1 MPSTKNTL
9 IVVILI
15 FITLLLMSE
24 FGSNPIF
31 MNTLPKKEARQLEQ
45 VVPDSTMSPRPL
57 RVEVGMSPL
66 AFTKL
71 RKLNEAFMT
80 EHGIL
85 VDLVNRDP
93 AQIRAALP
101 DEFQKQQSAD
111 VVLVDSERVNRYAV
125 KGWLLPNDSDTS
137 WMEAGPE
144 WIGVYTRWNGLMW
157 GFPAYVDPYV
167 LVWNKDQLRAA
178 TGLATPPSSLKEWH
192 KVLDAYADT
201 GVLHAAKGDNGHRI
215 NMTKAE
221 GGKGAQPSPYMF
233 AWPGDDDYAL
243 LSLLWRLGIVFPD
256 TGDRTAIS
264 REEAQQKVD
273 GARLDSSL
281 STGSEKNNKGPL
293 IKTNTNSITAD
304 KEQVQ
309 AGWQARF
316 EEWNVYKQ
324 LFHEVTAQQKLTLWD
339 ELEAGNYLFAIVPYS
354 TAMLQLKEPFAIEDS
369 ERIAAPYSHWVRS
382 SSYVI
387 SAHSELSE
395 EAKKWIAFMTQVSI
409 QQDILE
415 SVSLLPADRKAVEQV
430 WPLMSRRMPR
440 MFDQNNPSLKL
451 ALQRTTYIET
461 WLPKVKQWLYGEAS
475 LAEVRTGWKE
485 VWNVNK

>member
-24 FGSNPIF
+24 FGGHPIF

-45 VVPDSTMSPRPL
+45 VVPDSTMSPRQL

-71 RKLNEAFMT
+71 RKLNEAFMK

-85 VDLVNRDP
+85 VDLVNRDTT
-93 AQIRAALP
+93 QIRSALP
-101 DEFQKQQSAD
+101 EEFQLQQSAD
-111 VVLVDSERVNRYAV
+111 VVLVESEMVNRYAV

-167 LVWNKDQLRAA
+167 LVWNKDKLQAA
-178 TGLATPPSSLKEWH
+178 TGLDMPPSTLKEWH
-192 KVLDAYADT
+192 RVLNAYAHSKK
-201 GVLHAAKGDNGHRI
+201 LHAGSGDTDQR
-215 NMTKAE
+215 MKTTKVAVD
-221 GGKGAQPSPYMF
+221 KDAQPLQFMF
-233 AWPGDDDYAL
+233 AWQGDDDYAL

-256 TGDRTAIS
+256 TRDRTTMS
-264 REEAQQKVD
+264 REAAQQTVD
-273 GARLDSSL
+273 GVRS
-281 STGSEKNNKGPL
+281 GSVSPTSREQDTKGATV
-293 IKTNTNSITAD
+293 KTNTNTSDT
-304 KEQVQ
+304 EQIE

-316 EEWNVYKQ
+316 EEWDTYKE
-324 LFHEVTAQQKLTLWD
+324 LFHEVSEQEKLTLWD

-354 TAMLQLKEPFAIEDS
+354 TAMLQLKEPFAIEDP
-369 ERIAAPYSHWVRS
+369 EHIASPYSHWVRS

-387 SAHSELSE
+387 SAHSELPE
-395 EAKKWIAFMTQVSI
+395 DAKKWIAFMTQVSI

-430 WPLMSRRMPR
+430 WPLMSRRIPR
-440 MFDQNNPSLKL
+440 MFDQDNPSLKL
-451 ALQRTTYIET
+451 ALQRTTYIEK
-461 WLPKVKQWLYGEAS
+461 WLPKVKQWLHGRTS
-475 LAEVRTGWKE
+475 LSEVQTGWKE
-485 VWNVNK
+485 VWIDNK